1 MGWDVVYKE
10 NQREAETSYSIAKG
24 EHLPLRLGKAGPEI
38 VRGLDWGFG
47 LGVWIGGLDWIRGL
61 NWGFGFGVCLSGELL
76 RRSVADD

>member
-38 VRGLDWGFG
+38 VRGLVR
-47 LGVWIGGLDWIRGL
+47 LGMVWGLDWIRGL
-61 NWGFGFGVCLSGELL
+61 DWGFGFGVCLSGELL